1 MAEHTGN
8 KKRDEMMMERDVKRS
23 IKSILAA
30 TLLIFPIVFSLIKL
44 VLHFSPHI
52 VIDNST
58 KMYNNVSESPQ
69 ETVDSLRSK
78 PQPIEKHH
86 DKKTNDTLT
95 VVEDFVQQPPKHQ
108 STNFQTK
115 LNLPKKQKTIPQ
127 NETTEKQP
135 KKESPSLVDAIDT
148 KEDNAEVA
156 KDPIVVTEEL
166 TKIRDNL
173 EEKFQE
179 KTNNNKGDKTQK
191 EPLNRH
197 KEKIKEDKI
206 KKDKKDA
213 FDILDK
219 EFDD

>member
-30 TLLIFPIVFSLIKL
+30 TLSIFTIVFSLIKL

-95 VVEDFVQQPPKHQ
+95 VVEDFVQQPPN
-108 STNFQTK
+108 TNRPISK

-135 KKESPSLVDAIDT
+135 KKESSSLVDAIYT

-213 FDILDK
+213 FEILDK